1 MMNPDTPPTSRLG
14 TALRAARRDG
24 ERGFTLV
31 ELLIV
36 VIILGIL
43 AAVVVPQFNDTTL
56 QSKESA
62 LVQNLSTIR
71 QAISLYRVQHVEVY
85 PGENA
90 GTWAEFVTQLTTA
103 THADGTAGGPY
114 GPYLRTTFPANP
126 LNKLNTGSIVSAVP
140 GGGAQDGST
149 GYFYNPAIGAI
160 YANVGDEAA
169 PSGTNWIDL

>member
-1 MMNPDTPPTSRLG
+1 MNAPDTPTTRLG
-14 TALRAARRDG
+14 RALRDRRSHG

-62 LVQNLSTIR
+62 LVQNLGTIR
-71 QAISLYRVQHVEVY
+71 QAISLYRVQHNEVY
-85 PGENA
+85 PGQNA

-103 THADGTAGGPY
+103 TSTDGTAGGPY
-114 GPYLRTTFPANP
+114 GPYLRTNFPANP
-126 LNKLNTGSIVSAVP
+126 MNKLTTGTVVSAIP
-140 GGGAQDGST
+140 SGGAIDGST
-149 GYFYNPAIGAI
+149 GYFYNPTTGAI
-160 YANVGDEAA
+160 FANVADEAA
-169 PSGTNWIDL
+169 PSGINWINL